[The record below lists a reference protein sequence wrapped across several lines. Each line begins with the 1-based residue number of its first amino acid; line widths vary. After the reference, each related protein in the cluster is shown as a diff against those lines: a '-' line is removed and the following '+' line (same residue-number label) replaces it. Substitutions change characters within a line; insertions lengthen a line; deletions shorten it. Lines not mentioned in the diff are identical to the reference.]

1 MTTDEVKMLIFGL
14 DGEKYST
21 DIKEVER
28 ILGYEEPTLLPDAPS
43 FVKGVI
49 NYEDGILPIISLSE
63 KFNLGLDKE
72 SDTRQ
77 IIVVKRQEKKF
88 GIIVENVYEVRDID
102 ESLIEEAPAILAVI
116 FLFVHPCFSIFSTS
130 KGIAKSANFIG
141 LVTFLNCVLSGSIIW
156 DKPATLFT
164 LSYKAI
170 PIHDPSPIVIISPG
184 SSTKFKSAIPTFTS
198 ALVIFTP

>member
-102 ESLIEEAPAILAVI
+102 ESLIEEAPAI
-116 FLFVHPCFSIFSTS
+116 TGS
-130 KGIAKSANFIG
+130 KER
-141 LVTFLNCVLSGSIIW
+141 
-156 DKPATLFT
+156 
-164 LSYKAI
+164 
-170 PIHDPSPIVIISPG
+170 
-184 SSTKFKSAIPTFTS
+184 
-198 ALVIFTP
+198 